1 MQKRRISNQN
11 RSNLIKNATRMI
23 TRQALIEGKIKKGNE
38 CELCKKKGQLQGHHV
53 DYLNPLKIQW
63 LCLACHYKIHA
74 IDTKYKCEKCGASWQ
89 KRVKEPVQCPR
100 CKRNLKKEKKNVKH
114 D

>member
-1 MQKRRISNQN
+1 MEM
-11 RSNLIKNATRMI
+11 A
-23 TRQALIEGKIKKGNE
+23 
-38 CELCKKKGQLQGHHV
+38 
-53 DYLNPLKIQW
+53 
-63 LCLACHYKIHA
+63 
-74 IDTKYKCEKCGASWQ
+74 KCEKCGASWQ